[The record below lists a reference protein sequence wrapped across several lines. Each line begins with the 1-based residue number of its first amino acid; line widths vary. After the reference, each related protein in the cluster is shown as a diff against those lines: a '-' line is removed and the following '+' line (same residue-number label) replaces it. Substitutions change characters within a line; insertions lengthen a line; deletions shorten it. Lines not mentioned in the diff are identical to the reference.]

1 MAVSISIYTIIGN
14 ILNAKI
20 TPWCSNDAK
29 NYLPFG
35 KMFGLEQII
44 NSPTSITCRNTPLL
58 DHFLAS
64 IFWWISQ
71 LGVVNVGVSD
81 HQLIYC
87 TRKINK
93 LIAGCVHKHLSFH
106 SFKKYSVYAYTMP
119 WRKSISQIT
128 NYLIV

>member
-1 MAVSISIYTIIGN
+1 MAISISIFNIIGN

-20 TPWCSNDAK
+20 IPSCSNDAK
-29 NYLPFG
+29 NYHPFC
-35 KMFGLEQII
+35 KMFGLVQIT
-44 NSPTSITCRNTPLL
+44 NSPTSITCRNTSLV

-64 IFWWISQ
+64 ILSRISQ

-87 TRKINK
+87 TRRINK
-93 LIAGCVHKHLSFH
+93 LIAGCIHKHLSFH
-106 SFKKYSVYAYTMP
+106 SFKKYAVYAYKMP

-128 NYLIV
+128 N